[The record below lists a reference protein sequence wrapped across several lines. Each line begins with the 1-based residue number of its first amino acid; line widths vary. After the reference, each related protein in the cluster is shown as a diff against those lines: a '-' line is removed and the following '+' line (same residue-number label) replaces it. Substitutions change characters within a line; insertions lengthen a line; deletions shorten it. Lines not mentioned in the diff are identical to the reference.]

1 MQIHSL
7 ILYLCDYWQHAKHW
21 MLQKS
26 ATVAHDTFL
35 YPRIEYTLD
44 SQHGAVWYSKGQ
56 MVPECSQLSSSLS
69 HQWSV
74 RVLNFCVDSCPSIW
88 GGNQDEMLLAQVV
101 SQIRLHEAV
110 Y

>member
-7 ILYLCDYWQHAKHW
+7 ILHLCDYWQHAKHW

-35 YPRIEYTLD
+35 YPHIEYTLD

-56 MVPECSQLSSSLS
+56 MVPECSQLSSSPS